1 MSHSWGFTA
10 AETARASLRMYVLRL
25 RQVRDCL
32 EEKEARG
39 EINTAPHY
47 SLLKHLQIYVIL
59 NTIFVFKIFSFGS
72 FCCLIRALVF
82 VLVIRNIQHFRLFDH
97 LSVSSMSDNQN
108 SVWSVFF
115 QIVVALNAKKMI
127 RIPETVAC

>member
-25 RQVRDCL
+25 RHVSDCL

-59 NTIFVFKIFSFGS
+59 NTIFVFKIFLFGS

-82 VLVIRNIQHFRLFDH
+82 VLVFRNIQHFRLFDH

-108 SVWSVFF
+108 SMWSVFF
-115 QIVVALNAKKMI
+115 QIVVALNAKKI
-127 RIPETVAC
+127 RIPETAAC